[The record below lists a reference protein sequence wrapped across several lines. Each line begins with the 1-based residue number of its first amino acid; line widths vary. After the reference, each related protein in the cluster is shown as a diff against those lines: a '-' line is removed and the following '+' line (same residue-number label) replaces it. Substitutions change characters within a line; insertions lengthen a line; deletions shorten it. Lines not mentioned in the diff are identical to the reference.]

1 MVFRHN
7 IVFQVFKININQ
19 VLFCIAHE
27 NVENK
32 QFSKSYLSKNSLF
45 TLSVAAKVFQD
56 SFLLLP
62 VPVRGRHP
70 PAVGRN
76 LVGVLEAGLVPGL
89 RYEVLAEFHSAER
102 TKNHFGI
109 KIFVN

>member
-19 VLFCIAHE
+19 VLLCIAHE

-70 PAVGRN
+70 PAVGRD
-76 LVGVLEAGLVPGL
+76 LVGVLEEGLITSL
-89 RYEVLAEFHSAER
+89 RDKVLA
-102 TKNHFGI
+102 
-109 KIFVN
+109 